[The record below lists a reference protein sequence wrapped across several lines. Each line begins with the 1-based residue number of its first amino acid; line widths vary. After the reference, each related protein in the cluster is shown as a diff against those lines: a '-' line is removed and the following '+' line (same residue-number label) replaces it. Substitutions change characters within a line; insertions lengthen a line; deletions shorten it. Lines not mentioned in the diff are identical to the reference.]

1 VRLTIP
7 LSDASSDALRRLASR
22 EYRDTRMQ
30 AKFLLEQAIRE
41 RATQEATTSTDDQR
55 LTRSGSPDP
64 LVAA

>member
-7 LSDASSDALRRLASR
+7 LSDASSDELRRLASQ

-41 RATQEATTSTDDQR
+41 RAGALPSDKRLATASTGPGEA
-55 LTRSGSPDP
+55 
-64 LVAA
+64 A